1 MTEPSKLGAKIRF
14 FRELDALHCDP
25 DDGDGDAIPEREA
38 ELRSSCRAFFSRER
52 ATSHSGQSSQS
63 TQVSQPVSIKSTGEP
78 KRTSSAPTPSGSST
92 VVERTPQTGVRGPVK
107 DRRLLDIAADG
118 SFVEETPDQGP
129 SRVALLKR
137 STTAPTPTSP
147 SVQASR
153 DQASSVKST
162 MSKRKRNSA
171 DKIIM
176 ESEQIFRGLSFFY
189 VPNSDISGVRK
200 LRIARAQNYGAQWT
214 RSIIDATHVIVDKP
228 LKYKDL
234 ETELEPVKGNSSPVL
249 VSEDYPLDC
258 IQFRRLLNANQ
269 FRYQIPGCP
278 QPAPEDKAAGPG
290 PSESSQTSDKS
301 LELKARQT
309 NPSKWDYVPPQG
321 TPSRSEESSHPSQA
335 RGSQQHHLTPQPS
348 PGVWLAQERVVRSPS
363 PERQGNNDVPQ
374 REEPPQSQKRPQ
386 ELEPSTKDELS
397 DLIEIAQQYK
407 DLPLD
412 EEDDQ
417 RSAEDND
424 EASEGGSGSDDE
436 HARKK
441 LKKRRSRS
449 GRKDIAFEER
459 FACYQG
465 GTKDKASQSSNPNAE
480 TIEVLQKMLDYYD
493 RVNDNWRI
501 LAYRKAITTL
511 RRQQGK
517 ITTAA
522 EAEAL
527 PGIGAR
533 LSQKIE
539 EIVNTHGLKRLE
551 YAEKEP
557 LHETLQLFLKI
568 YDVGLSTANK
578 WIAQGYRTLDD
589 LLQKAN
595 LTTNQRLGIEHYD
608 DLNTRIPRNE
618 VTALGEFV
626 RKAAFKIDPQVEL
639 LIGGSYRRGSDS
651 SGDIDFI
658 VTKKGTTSS
667 NDLVPFLQNLLQ
679 TLEKD
684 QFIVATLA
692 ALNAHRSSR
701 DDPGSKWHG
710 CCALPESP
718 SRSKDGSSS
727 AKPRLWRRIDFLLV
741 PETEYGAALIYF
753 TGNDIFNRSIRLLA
767 SKKGMRLNQ
776 RGLFKDVMRGPAR
789 QKITEGDLVEGRN
802 EKKIFEILGVKWREP
817 SQRWC

>member
-1 MTEPSKLGAKIRF
+1 MG
-14 FRELDALHCDP
+14 
-25 DDGDGDAIPEREA
+25 
-38 ELRSSCRAFFSRER
+38 
-52 ATSHSGQSSQS
+52 
-63 TQVSQPVSIKSTGEP
+63 
-78 KRTSSAPTPSGSST
+78 
-92 VVERTPQTGVRGPVK
+92 
-107 DRRLLDIAADG
+107 
-118 SFVEETPDQGP
+118 
-129 SRVALLKR
+129 
-137 STTAPTPTSP
+137 
-147 SVQASR
+147 
-153 DQASSVKST
+153 
-162 MSKRKRNSA
+162 KRKRNSA
-171 DKIIM
+171 EKIM
-176 ESEQIFRGLSFFY
+176 PESEQIFRGLSFFY
-189 VPNSDISGVRK
+189 VPNSDVGGVRK
-200 LRIARAQNYGAQWT
+200 LRIAKAQNYGARWT
-214 RSIIDATHVIVDKP
+214 RNIADATHVIVDKP
-228 LKYKDL
+228 LRYAD
-234 ETELEPVKGNSSPVL
+234 LEPVLGPVKGDDSLTL
-249 VSEDYPLDC
+249 VSEEYPLDC

-278 QPAPEDKAAGPG
+278 KTPSAEKDAVPG
-290 PSESSQTSDKS
+290 PPASSQKSDKS

-321 TPSRSEESSHPSQA
+321 TPSRSEESSHPSQ
-335 RGSQQHHLTPQPS
+335 RRSSPQHRSPSESS
-348 PGVWLAQERVVRSPS
+348 PGVWLAQDRVVRSLS
-363 PERQGNNDVPQ
+363 PVVPRSNDDALEEV
-374 REEPPQSQKRPQ
+374 EPPQSQEHQ
-386 ELEPSTKDELS
+386 YQLEPPSKDELS

-417 RSAEDND
+417 RSAEDDND
-424 EASEGGSGSDDE
+424 AAESGSGSDGE

-441 LKKRRSRS
+441 LKKNRTRS

-465 GTKDKASQSSNPNAE
+465 GTKDKAAQSANPNAS

-493 RVNDNWRI
+493 CVNDNWRI
-501 LAYRKAITTL
+501 LAYRKAIATL
-511 RRQQGK
+511 RRQPVK

-522 EAEAL
+522 EAELL
-527 PGIGAR
+527 PGIGSR

-539 EIVNTHGLKRLE
+539 EIVNTNGLKRLE

-557 LHETLQLFLKI
+557 MNEVLQHFLKI

-578 WIAQGYRTLDD
+578 WIAQGHKTLDD

-608 DLNTRIPRNE
+608 DLNSRIPRSE
-618 VTALGEFV
+618 VTALGEYV
-626 RKAAFKIDPQVEL
+626 KKAASRLDPQVEL

-667 NDLVPFLQNLLQ
+667 NDLVPFLQKLLSV
-679 TLEKD
+679 LEKD
-684 QFIVATLA
+684 GFIVATLA

-701 DDPGSKWHG
+701 EDPGSKWHG
-710 CCALPESP
+710 CCALPHSP
-718 SRSKDGSSS
+718 GSSNGS
-727 AKPRLWRRIDFLLV
+727 NANQRVWRRIDFLLV

-802 EKKIFEILGVKWREP
+802 EKRIFEILGVRWREP